1 MSETF
6 FLIFCDIKCGKTQL
20 NNKGIKEI
28 FFSIIVTKVKT
39 VGEKNEIFLTLHS
52 QQWKKKH

>member
-1 MSETF
+1 MKLISRKQKMSV
-6 FLIFCDIKCGKTQL
+6 FLIFCDIKCGRTQL

-39 VGEKNEIFLTLHS
+39 VGEKMKFC
-52 QQWKKKH
+52 